1 MPELLAGAAV
11 PLSTRVT
18 RVLAPNPGF
27 MTGPGT
33 NSYLIG
39 CREIAVLDPGP
50 ALSGHVE
57 ALLAAAAGL
66 GGSIRWIVLTHTHQ
80 DHAPA
85 AIELQAR
92 TGASILGQ
100 APLAGDPAQA
110 TLRVDRQLA
119 HGDRLET
126 PEFSLRALHTP
137 GHVGN
142 HLCYLLEQEQLLFS
156 GDHLINGSTVV
167 IVPPSGNMADYIRSL
182 EMLGHEAI
190 DSIAPGHGDTISN
203 ARALIQYTIHHRLA
217 REAKVLGKLIP
228 EPQSLVELVP
238 QVYDDVS
245 PTLHA
250 VAQYSL
256 HAHLIKLR
264 DEGRVVEEMAGW
276 RLAQDCVA
284 CPHPG

>member
-1 MPELLAGAAV
+1 MPELIAGAAV
-11 PLSTRVT
+11 RLSERVL

-39 CREIAVLDPGP
+39 RREIAVLDPGP

-57 ALLAAAAGL
+57 ALLAAAQGQ
-66 GGSIRWIVLTHTHQ
+66 GGRIRWIVLTHTHQ

-85 AIELQAR
+85 ALELQR
-92 TGASILGQ
+92 LTGAEILGQ
-100 APLAGDPAQA
+100 PPLPGDPAQA
-110 TLRVDRQLA
+110 TIHVDKVLA
-119 HGDRLET
+119 HGQRLT
-126 PEFSLRALHTP
+126 TDEFTLRALHTP

-142 HLCYLLEQEQLLFS
+142 HLCYLLEDEALLFS

-182 EMLGHEAI
+182 EMLSHEVIAH
-190 DSIAPGHGDTISN
+190 IAPGHGDLIAN
-203 ARALIQYTIHHRLA
+203 AQALVQYTIHHRLA
-217 REAKVLGKLIP
+217 REAKVMGRLTDTPQPLG
-228 EPQSLVELVP
+228 ELVP

-245 PTLHA
+245 PALHA

-256 HAHLIKLR
+256 LAHLIKLR
-264 DEGRVVEEMAGW
+264 EEGRAREEGEAW
-276 RLAQDCVA
+276 RQA
-284 CPHPG
+284 

>member
-1 MPELLAGAAV
+1 MPELIAGEAV
-11 PLSTRVT
+11 PLGPRVT

-33 NSYLIG
+33 NSYLVG
-39 CREIAVLDPGP
+39 RREIAVVDPGP
-50 ALSGHVE
+50 ALPGHVD

-66 GGSIRWIVLTHTHQ
+66 GGQVRWIVLTHTHQ

-85 AIELQAR
+85 AIELKAR
-92 TGASILGQ
+92 SGATILGQ
-100 APLAGDPAQA
+100 PPLPGDPAQA
-110 TLRVDRQLA
+110 TLHVDTCLR
-119 HGDRLET
+119 HGDSLRND
-126 PEFSLRALHTP
+126 EFTLRALHTP

-142 HLCYLLEQEQLLFS
+142 HLCYLLEEERLLFS

-190 DSIAPGHGDTISN
+190 AHIAPGHGDTIAN
-203 ARALIQYTIHHRLA
+203 AQALIQYTIHHRLA
-217 REAKVLGKLIP
+217 REAKVMGRLTDTPQPLG
-228 EPQSLVELVP
+228 ELVP

-245 PTLHA
+245 PALHA

-256 HAHLIKLR
+256 LAHLIKLR
-264 DEGRVVEEMAGW
+264 EEGRAREEGEAW
-276 RLAQDCVA
+276 RQA
-284 CPHPG
+284 

>member
-1 MPELLAGAAV
+1 MPELVAGAAV
-11 PLSTRVT
+11 PLSPRVT

-33 NSYLIG
+33 NSYLVG
-39 CREIAVLDPGP
+39 RREIAVLDPGP
-50 ALSGHVE
+50 ALPAHVD

-66 GGSIRWIVLTHTHQ
+66 GGQIRWIVLTHTHQ

-85 AIELQAR
+85 AIELKAR
-92 TGASILGQ
+92 TGATILGQ
-100 APLAGDPAQA
+100 PPLAGDPAQA
-110 TLRVDRQLA
+110 TIHVDRCHG
-119 HGDRLET
+119 HGDCLST
-126 PEFSLRALHTP
+126 DEFTLRALHTP

-142 HLCYLLEQEQLLFS
+142 HLCYLLEEEQLLFS

-190 DSIAPGHGDTISN
+190 GQIAPGHGDTIAN
-203 ARALIQYTIHHRLA
+203 AQALIQYTIHHRLA
-217 REAKVLGKLIP
+217 REAKVMGKLSAA
-228 EPQSLVELVP
+228 PQTLVDLVP
-238 QVYDDVS
+238 HVYDDVS
-245 PTLHA
+245 PALHA

-264 DEGRVVEEMAGW
+264 DEQRVIEAAGGW
-276 RLAQDCVA
+276 CLA
-284 CPHPG
+284 